1 VSGPIEIVAAVIRDA
16 AGRMLLV
23 RKRKTRAFMQ
33 PGGKREAGEG
43 DLVALAREL
52 REELGVVLVSA
63 LPVGTFRAPAAHET
77 GREVVAAVYDAVI
90 EGVPA
95 ARAEIAELLWLDPI
109 EALPI
114 GVDLAPLT
122 RAQVLPRVRP
132 VSAGARGA

>member
-16 AGRMLLV
+16 GGRMLLV
-23 RKRKTRAFMQ
+23 RKRGTSAFMQ
-33 PGGKREAGEG
+33 PGGKREAGED
-43 DLVALAREL
+43 DLAALAREL
-52 REELGVVLVSA
+52 REELGVVLISA
-63 LPVGTFRAPAAHET
+63 SPLGTFRAPAANEA

-132 VSAGARGA
+132 VSAGARVA